1 VSTEEITI
9 LTINMRFRPVGS
21 NMRSRLIN
29 IQRRMELL
37 EKQAEHMEQ
46 IDMSSRDLADKV
58 MPGFT
63 RERS

>member
-1 VSTEEITI
+1 
-9 LTINMRFRPVGS
+9 
-21 NMRSRLIN
+21 MRSRLIN